1 MGSNK
6 GLEPLK
12 ATLTKGASRQER
24 IEMKK
29 TRSKRLPTF
38 AGYLILLAIMGMA
51 GLFSLSLLGPAV
63 GNVFSNIVNNCT
75 GCGTGMYSSG
85 LPAARVSSPTL
96 VFNPPNAAPYD
107 DVFYENYGVNPF
119 IDTEDDPLST
129 FALDVDTGS
138 YTVMRRYLK
147 DGNLPDKDSVRVEEY
162 LNYFDLEYP
171 LPQEDAFAIYMDG
184 GPTPFV
190 QNENYQVLRV
200 GIQGYDIPAEE
211 RTDVVLTFVVDVSGS
226 MADGGRLDAVKASLA
241 ALVKNL
247 RPSDRVGIVAF
258 SETAWVVLPTMPVGE
273 RGEIMSTLA
282 QLWPM
287 DGTNAEAGLKLG
299 YQLAQA
305 GYDYDALNRVI
316 LCSDGV
322 ANTGNTG
329 AKDILRAVEDYVD
342 QGITLTT
349 VGFGMGNYNDVLLE
363 QLANKG
369 DGVYAYVDG
378 ADEAKRLFVDD
389 LTGLLQFIAMDAKVQ
404 VEFNS
409 EVVSRYR
416 LLGYENRR
424 MKDEDFFNDEADAG
438 EIGAGLSVTA
448 LYEVKLVEGAAGEIG
463 SVSMRWTDPDSG
475 ESKELSESIGSEDL
489 VSTFDQASPSFQ
501 LAVIVAEFAEVLR
514 ESYWAQEFTLQD
526 VADWSYMVDLD
537 ELSDQEVDE
546 FLQLVHL
553 AAVLDTES

>member
-1 MGSNK
+1 M
-6 GLEPLK
+6 
-12 ATLTKGASRQER
+12 AR
-24 IEMKK
+24 
-29 TRSKRLPTF
+29 
-38 AGYLILLAIMGMA
+38 AI
-51 GLFSLSLLGPAV
+51 STP
-63 GNVFSNIVNNCT
+63 NVA
-75 GCGTGMYSSG
+75 
-85 LPAARVSSPTL
+85 L
-96 VFNPPNAAPYD
+96 NPPNAEPYI
-107 DVFYENYGVNPF
+107 DVFFENYGVNPF

-162 LNYFDLEYP
+162 LNYFDLDYP

-200 GIQGYDIPAEE
+200 GIQGYDVPAEE

-226 MADGGRLDAVKASLA
+226 MADGGRLDAVKASLT
-241 ALVKNL
+241 ALVNNL

-258 SETAWVVLPTMPVGE
+258 SETAQVVLPTIQVGE
-273 RGEIMSTLA
+273 RVEIMEALRMLYPIS
-282 QLWPM
+282 
-287 DGTNAEAGLKLG
+287 GTNAEAGLRSG
-299 YQLAQA
+299 YELAYYA
-305 GYDYDALNRVI
+305 YDAGAMNRVI

-329 AKDILRAVEDYVD
+329 FEDILRSVEDYAD
-342 QGITLTT
+342 EGITLTT

-363 QLANKG
+363 QLADKG

-409 EVVSRYR
+409 EIVSRYR

-424 MKDEDFFNDEADAG
+424 MKDEDFFNDETDAG

-475 ESKELSESIGSEDL
+475 ESKELSESIGSKDL
-489 VSTFDQASPSFQ
+489 VSNFDEASPSFQ

-526 VADWSYMVDLD
+526 VADSAHTLDLGGLD
-537 ELSDQEVDE
+537 DQEVDE

>member
-1 MGSNK
+1 
-6 GLEPLK
+6 
-12 ATLTKGASRQER
+12 
-24 IEMKK
+24 MKK
-29 TRSKRLPTF
+29 TRSKRLPSF
-38 AGYLILLAIMGMA
+38 AGYLILLTIMGMA
-51 GLFSLSLLGPAV
+51 VVFTLSLLGPAV
-63 GNVFSNIVNNCT
+63 GNVFSNIVNNCPA
-75 GCGTGMYSSG
+75 GCGTGVYSSG
-85 LPAARVSSPTL
+85 QPVARISSPTL

-147 DGNLPDKDSVRVEEY
+147 DGHLPDKDSVRVEEY
-162 LNYFDLEYP
+162 LNYFDLGYP
-171 LPQEDAFAIYMDG
+171 LPQENAFAIYLDG

-241 ALVKNL
+241 ALVNNL

-273 RGEIMSTLA
+273 RGEIMSALA

-329 AKDILRAVEDYVD
+329 AKDILRAVEDYVE

-378 ADEAKRLFVDD
+378 VDEARRLFVDD

-448 LYEVKLVEGAAGEIG
+448 LYEVKLMEGAAGEIG

-489 VSTFDQASPSFQ
+489 VSNFDEASPSFQ
-501 LAVIVAEFAEVLR
+501 LAVIVAEYAEVLR